1 MTYIVNKR
9 RSVDGK
15 GADSRS
21 KRGGRL
27 IRLRMAVLAFA
38 CQKWYI
44 IYNIYVATFLLERFD
59 RGLYTSR
66 GSRFSPANLAA

>member
-15 GADSRS
+15 GTDSRS

-27 IRLRMAVLAFA
+27 TRLRMAV
-38 CQKWYI
+38 
-44 IYNIYVATFLLERFD
+44 
-59 RGLYTSR
+59 
-66 GSRFSPANLAA
+66 